1 MYQWLHLWLLWFD
14 SSFVVY
20 RFGVPLFRLKFS
32 MGFNMSVSWHLGR
45 RKAERCR
52 WVSDMWATTGRLIDS
67 EFRKLGAYPI
77 RRHISTVESAP
88 NFCISDT
95 LHYTLFTENT
105 PGICLLLTNWERN
118 QPQPPRRNHK
128 VNTNKTQNQWQNGW
142 KLIELKKKTDLA
154 AAHTQSQVVSWETS
168 TSHFSKSQASW
179 TYHWFPHSQ
188 SWTSYSNTH

>member
-1 MYQWLHLWLLWFD
+1 
-14 SSFVVY
+14 
-20 RFGVPLFRLKFS
+20 
-32 MGFNMSVSWHLGR
+32 
-45 RKAERCR
+45 
-52 WVSDMWATTGRLIDS
+52 MWATTALLIDS

-88 NFCISDT
+88 NFSNSLSRWPSQFSDNISYISFVRLHFHCFQVLPISADT

-105 PGICLLLTNWERN
+105 TCVCIILTAWERY

-128 VNTNKTQNQWQNGW
+128 VNTNKTQNQWPNGW
-142 KLIELKKKTDLA
+142 KLKELIKKTDLA
-154 AAHTQSQVVSWETS
+154 APHTLSLVVSWETS
-168 TSHFSKSQASW
+168 TSHFSKSQDSF